1 MSNGGRSPGSSTLSD
16 VVVDASVA
24 VKWFV
29 PENYSDDAT
38 RLLDVR
44 FRRHVPVL
52 LHSEVGQTIWK
63 KVNHRKEIYAAE
75 GRSIVRGLM
84 ITPLELHAVTPL
96 LEPAFDIA
104 LATGRT
110 VYDSIY
116 VALAVALG
124 CKFVTADR
132 KLYNALRG
140 GPFTD
145 DVVWVADPF

>member
-1 MSNGGRSPGSSTLSD
+1 MSNGGLVPGSSTIID

-29 PENYSDDAT
+29 PENHSVEAT
-38 RLLDVR
+38 RLLDVG
-44 FRRHVPVL
+44 FRRHIPVL

-63 KVNHRKEIYAAE
+63 KVHQRKEIDAAE

-124 CKFVTADR
+124 CKLVTADL
-132 KLYNALRG
+132 KLYNALQT
-140 GPFTD
+140 GPFAD
-145 DVVWVADPF
+145 DVIRVTDPI

>member
-1 MSNGGRSPGSSTLSD
+1 MSNGGISPGSSTIVD

-29 PENYSDDAT
+29 PENHSNEAI
-38 RLLDVR
+38 RLLDTG
-44 FRRHVPVL
+44 FRRHIPVL
-52 LHSEVGQTIWK
+52 LHTEVGQTIWK
-63 KVNHRKEIYAAE
+63 KVHQRKEFEAAE

-84 ITPLELHAVTPL
+84 LTPLELHAVTPL
-96 LEPAFDIA
+96 IEAAFDIA

-124 CKFVTADR
+124 CKFVTADQ
-132 KLYNALRG
+132 KLYNALHIS
-140 GPFTD
+140 PFAD
-145 DVVWVADPF
+145 DVLWVADPI

>member
-1 MSNGGRSPGSSTLSD
+1 MSKGGLSPGSSTIID

-29 PENYSDDAT
+29 PENYSAEAI
-38 RLLDVR
+38 RLLDVA
-44 FRRHVPVL
+44 FRRHIPVL
-52 LHSEVGQTIWK
+52 LYSEVGQTIWK
-63 KVNHRKEIYAAE
+63 KVNRRKEIDAAE

-84 ITPLELHAVTPL
+84 ITPLELHDVTPL

-124 CKFVTADR
+124 CKLVTADR

-145 DVVWVADPF
+145 DIVWVADPF